1 MDAEKIASHPSPKH
15 EPKKMTS
22 HGKKGWTSKS
32 NIKEEVLVKPASK
45 ASTTTSQTTQV
56 CSGKALGPN
65 PSLRKGP
72 NDDLLLTDYVT
83 WNGNY
88 V

>member
-45 ASTTTSQTTQV
+45 A
-56 CSGKALGPN
+56 
-65 PSLRKGP
+65 
-72 NDDLLLTDYVT
+72 
-83 WNGNY
+83 
-88 V
+88 